1 MLFSLLIFFA
11 LKNHTNIDDNSCAV
25 GRSGTLRTYACEDT
39 FFFSSKYRNT
49 APVLRYRQ
57 PERTSS
63 ANDKGKYLMVFGFY
77 QSFLDKQFRTFKA
90 CVSGSDE

>member
-63 ANDKGKYLMVFGFY
+63 ANDKGK
-77 QSFLDKQFRTFKA
+77 FLNGLWFLPEFP
-90 CVSGSDE
+90 